1 MVFVKNWGILVIE
14 FYFTIINVIERN
26 DRMEIDMR
34 NCLIAQSG
42 GPTVAIN
49 SSLAGV
55 IQGAIDSKQFHTVY
69 GSLNGVQGLLNGRL
83 MNLSKKVEETP
94 MFIEL
99 LKKSPSMY
107 LGSCRY
113 QLPDYNEDDA
123 PYAYIFNQF
132 EKHGIDAFFYIGGND
147 SMDTVDK
154 LNTYAKAVEKDIKII
169 GIPKT
174 IDNDLCV
181 TDHTPGY
188 GSAAKYVASTLL
200 EIGHDTSIYPINS
213 VTIVEIMGRD
223 AGWLTGASVL
233 ARNEYNFAPH
243 LIYLPETPFV
253 EKEFIEDVKA
263 AMDRYNNVVIA
274 VSEGIK
280 DKDGNYVSATTAVE
294 DTFGHSQLSGT
305 GKCLEYI
312 IKQNIQV
319 KVRSV
324 EINILQRSAA
334 HMSSI
339 TDIGEAFRLGRHA
352 VDIALKGKTGVMVTA
367 IRKGNDPYS
376 VDMGDTDVKNV
387 AGLVKH
393 VPREWI
399 NERGN
404 DVTQEFIDYVYPL
417 ILGEP
422 VVKYQ
427 RGIPDYLNVS
437 HLFPNKIDE

>member
-1 MVFVKNWGILVIE
+1 MNHNLLVG
-14 FYFTIINVIERN
+14 
-26 DRMEIDMR
+26 
-34 NCLIAQSG
+34 QSG
-42 GPTVAIN
+42 GPTAVIN
-49 SSLAGV
+49 
-55 IQGAIDSKQFHTVY
+55 
-69 GSLNGVQGLLNGRL
+69 GSLYGVVSEGLTNPEIDNVIGMVNGIEGFLADHTIDMAPLKENGELERIRT
-83 MNLSKKVEETP
+83 TP
-94 MFIEL
+94 G
-99 LKKSPSMY
+99 SY

-113 QLPDYNEDDA
+113 KLPENLSDPVYPEL
-123 PYAYIFNQF
+123 FQKF
-132 EKHGIDAFFYIGGND
+132 TEKEISYFFYIGGND

-154 LNTYAKAVEKDIKII
+154 LNTYAKAVGKDVKIV

-174 IDNDLCV
+174 IDNDLCI

-233 ARNEYNFAPH
+233 ARNKYNHAPH
-243 LIYLPETPFV
+243 LIYLPEVAFD
-253 EKEFIEDVKA
+253 EAQFIEDVREAIKK
-263 AMDRYNNVVIA
+263 YNNVVIA

-280 DKDGNYVSATTAVE
+280 NAEGKYISATSAVE

-312 IKQNIQV
+312 IKQNLQV

-324 EINILQRSAA
+324 EINILQRCAA

-352 VDIALKGKTGVMVTA
+352 VETALEGKSGVMVTA
-367 IRKGNDPYS
+367 IRKANEPYS
-376 VDMGDTDVKNV
+376 VKMGDTDVKNV

-404 DVTQEFIDYVYPL
+404 DVTQDFVDYAYPL

-422 VVKYQ
+422 VVKYE
-427 RGIPDYLNVS
+427 RGIPDYLDVS
-437 HLFPNKIDE
+437 HLYPNN

>member
-1 MVFVKNWGILVIE
+1 MEKKNCV
-14 FYFTIINVIERN
+14 V
-26 DRMEIDMR
+26 
-34 NCLIAQSG
+34 AQSG

-55 IQGAIDSKQFHTVY
+55 IQGVIDTGYYEKVY
-69 GSLNGVQGLLNGRL
+69 GSIHGVMGLLNDNL
-83 MNLSKKVEETP
+83 MDCTLKAREVPN
-94 MFIEL
+94 FIEL

-113 QLPDYNEDDA
+113 QLPDYDDDDA
-123 PYAYIFNQF
+123 QYAFIFKKFKEYNI
-132 EKHGIDAFFYIGGND
+132 GAFFYIGGND

-154 LNTYAKAVEKDIKII
+154 LSKYGETIGSDVRII

-174 IDNDLCV
+174 IDNDLCI
-181 TDHTPGY
+181 TDHTPGF

-200 EIGHDTSIYPINS
+200 EIGHDTSIYPIKS
-213 VTIVEIMGRD
+213 ITIVEIMGRD
-223 AGWLTGASVL
+223 AGWLAGSSIL
-233 ARNEYNFAPH
+233 ARNSYNAAPH
-243 LIYLPETPFV
+243 LVYLPEVPFNQ
-253 EKEFIEDVKA
+253 EQFLEDVKEA
-263 AMDRYNNVVIA
+263 IKKYNNVVIA

-280 DKDGNYVSATTAVE
+280 DANGKYISASTAVE

-312 IKQNIQV
+312 IKQNMQI

-334 HMSSI
+334 HISSV
-339 TDIGEAFRLGRHA
+339 TDIGEAFRLGYNAVNYAIQGETGIMVTLKRRDSKEYN
-352 VDIALKGKTGVMVTA
+352 VDIDKTPVE
-367 IRKGNDPYS
+367 
-376 VDMGDTDVKNV
+376 NV

-404 DVTQEFIDYVYPL
+404 NMTEEFFNYVYPL
-417 ILGEP
+417 IQGEP
-422 VVKYQ
+422 VVPYKN
-427 RGIPDYLNVS
+427 GIPDYLDVA
-437 HLFPNKIDE
+437 HLYPSENE